1 MCKRGNPATPTNTL
15 AHFCSKKGGSKMSKC
30 SLLECTLPFAAF
42 CLLAKKEKKRQRQ
55 HFFANGKKSVALG
68 GNKAVLYFLLKY
80 VGEKKICAKK
90 EEEAMWGKPKSTL
103 ISQIPERGCGGWR
116 SGPGTLKKA
125 LAHRPARGYRRR
137 YMHTVHSVAPGQPL
151 FRAAHISTRG

>member
-30 SLLECTLPFAAF
+30 SILECTLPFAAF

-90 EEEAMWGKPKSTL
+90 GGRSDVGKAKKHPYLPNTGTRLWGMEESPPYPKKYWLTD
-103 ISQIPERGCGGWR
+103 P
-116 SGPGTLKKA
+116 
-125 LAHRPARGYRRR
+125 
-137 YMHTVHSVAPGQPL
+137 
-151 FRAAHISTRG
+151 RAGIAADICTPFTQ